1 MPQRHVA
8 SGLDWLAIHHPA
20 RAASQHAYSH
30 IQLFPYLPP
39 NFYRETQHRPFSRFV
54 PHGPSWIIRPQ
65 PEVEVVCLVAFY
77 SHTLHCRC
85 SRRLHQP
92 LDERKNSVLL
102 SYEKFPS
109 RQSCHHVRLDSL
121 YTLYHT
127 INQHGCKVSTKG
139 CDVIIRRGGR
149 TEEDIPQT
157 NNLPSHIIEVKMLV
171 GEIIHPSLIPCSSL
185 RDADSAFFSISPPLL
200 TGFHRVSSQKLSS
213 LLCPVYGIG
222 SPICVPRLSVLCIGC
237 VYMCPASE
245 CPVYRSH
252 MWFLCLGVLCNC
264 IGHYGHHVSHGL
276 IYHQQIY
283 VSCV

>member
-1 MPQRHVA
+1 MPTTRTH
-8 SGLDWLAIHHPA
+8 W
-20 RAASQHAYSH
+20 
-30 IQLFPYLPP
+30 
-39 NFYRETQHRPFSRFV
+39 
-54 PHGPSWIIRPQ
+54 
-65 PEVEVVCLVAFY
+65 
-77 SHTLHCRC
+77 RC

-139 CDVIIRRGGR
+139 SDVIIRSGRTVIIRRGGR
-149 TEEDIPQT
+149 TEEDILQT
-157 NNLPSHIIEVKMLV
+157 NNLTSHIVEVKMRV
-171 GEIIHPSLIPCSSL
+171 GELIHPSLIPCISL
-185 RDADSAFFSISPPLL
+185 RDAESAFFSISPPVL

-213 LLCPVYGIG
+213 LLCPVYG

-252 MWFLCLGVLCNC
+252 IWFLCLGVLCNC
-264 IGHYGHHVSHGL
+264 IGHHGHHVSHGL